1 MDTTIAKGLRLLN
14 RIAHADAPVGVTAM
28 AKEMGLEK
36 SNVHRTLTTLMTLGY
51 VQKDGATGRYGPT
64 LKVWELGM
72 KVVTRH
78 PMVRAARPF
87 MQMLHQQTQETIH
100 LTILD
105 GADCIYL
112 DQIRAPVPVRI
123 TPVPGHR
130 VPAIFPASG
139 RVLLAFQPN
148 VEEIVNEF
156 RATHPRGK
164 EIKVAATLKEF
175 ASHPPAGRDLH
186 RKRLEPRH
194 QQHRRR
200 DHRPRRCCGSR
211 HRGERASRAADARAD
226 GRLVRPG
233 AQCVHPGGRYAAGV
247 VAGVYLRH

>member
-1 MDTTIAKGLRLLN
+1 MLN
-14 RIAHADAPVGVTAM
+14 RIAQADAPVGVTAM

-36 SNVHRTLTTLMTLGY
+36 SNVHRTLTTLLTLGY
-51 VQKDGATGRYGPT
+51 VQRDSATGRYGPT

-112 DQIRAPVPVRI
+112 DQIRAPLPVRM

-130 VPAIFPASG
+130 APAIFPASG
-139 RVLLAFQPN
+139 RVQLAYQPN
-148 VEEIVNEF
+148 AEEIVSEF

-164 EIKVAATLKEF
+164 EIKLAATLREF
-175 ASHPPAGRDLH
+175 ALIRQQGFAYTESGWSTGINSLAGAIIGRDGISVAALAVSGPAE
-186 RKRLEPRH
+186 RLTRERMEGLAD
-194 QQHRRR
+194 QVLNACMQAG
-200 DHRPRRCCGSR
+200 DTL
-211 HRGERASRAADARAD
+211 RGT
-226 GRLVRPG
+226 
-233 AQCVHPGGRYAAGV
+233 
-247 VAGVYLRH
+247 

>member
-36 SNVHRTLTTLMTLGY
+36 SNVHRTLTTLLTLGY
-51 VQKDGATGRYGPT
+51 VQKDTATGRYGPT

-78 PMVRAARPF
+78 PIIRAARPF

-130 VPAIFPASG
+130 VPALFPASG
-139 RVLLAFQPN
+139 RVQLAFRPN
-148 VEEIVNEF
+148 VEEIINEF
-156 RATHPRGK
+156 RNNHPRGK

-175 ASHPPAGRDLH
+175 AIIRQQGIAFTESGWSHGINSVAGAIIGRDGTAGAAIAMSGPAE
-186 RKRLEPRH
+186 RLTRERMESLSE
-194 QQHRRR
+194 QVLNACTQAG
-200 DHRPRRCCGSR
+200 DTL
-211 HRGERASRAADARAD
+211 RAS
-226 GRLVRPG
+226 
-233 AQCVHPGGRYAAGV
+233 
-247 VAGVYLRH
+247 

>member
-1 MDTTIAKGLRLLN
+1 MDTTIAKGLRMLN
-14 RIAHADAPVGVTAM
+14 RIAQADAPVGVTAM

-36 SNVHRTLTTLMTLGY
+36 SNVHRTLTTLLTLGY
-51 VQKDGATGRYGPT
+51 VQRDSATGRYGPT

-112 DQIRAPVPVRI
+112 DQIRAPLPVRM

-130 VPAIFPASG
+130 APAIFPASG
-139 RVLLAFQPN
+139 RVQLAFQPN
-148 VEEIVNEF
+148 AEEIVSEF

-164 EIKVAATLKEF
+164 EIKLAATLREF
-175 ASHPPAGRDLH
+175 ALIRQQGFTYTESGWSTGINSLAGAIIGRDGVSVAALAVSGPAE
-186 RKRLEPRH
+186 RLTRERMEGLAD
-194 QQHRRR
+194 QVLNACMQAG
-200 DHRPRRCCGSR
+200 DTL
-211 HRGERASRAADARAD
+211 RGT
-226 GRLVRPG
+226 
-233 AQCVHPGGRYAAGV
+233 
-247 VAGVYLRH
+247 

>member
-1 MDTTIAKGLRLLN
+1 MDTTIAKGLRMLN
-14 RIAHADAPVGVTAM
+14 RIAQADAPVGVTAM

-36 SNVHRTLTTLMTLGY
+36 SNVHRTLTTLLTLGY
-51 VQKDGATGRYGPT
+51 VQRDSATGRYGPT

-112 DQIRAPVPVRI
+112 DQIRAPLPVRM

-130 VPAIFPASG
+130 APAIFPASG
-139 RVLLAFQPN
+139 RVQLAYQPN
-148 VEEIVNEF
+148 AEEIVSEF

-164 EIKVAATLKEF
+164 EIKLAATLREF
-175 ASHPPAGRDLH
+175 ALIRQQGFAYTESGWSTGINSLAGAIIGRDGISVAALAVSGPAE
-186 RKRLEPRH
+186 RLTRERMEGLAD
-194 QQHRRR
+194 QVLNACMQAG
-200 DHRPRRCCGSR
+200 DTL
-211 HRGERASRAADARAD
+211 RGT
-226 GRLVRPG
+226 
-233 AQCVHPGGRYAAGV
+233 
-247 VAGVYLRH
+247 

>member
-36 SNVHRTLTTLMTLGY
+36 SNVHRTLTTLLALGY

-105 GADCIYL
+105 GAGIAA
-112 DQIRAPVPVRI
+112 R
-123 TPVPGHR
+123 
-130 VPAIFPASG
+130 S
-139 RVLLAFQPN
+139 
-148 VEEIVNEF
+148 
-156 RATHPRGK
+156 RG
-164 EIKVAATLKEF
+164 I
-175 ASHPPAGRDLH
+175 G
-186 RKRLEPRH
+186 
-194 QQHRRR
+194 
-200 DHRPRRCCGSR
+200 
-211 HRGERASRAADARAD
+211 
-226 GRLVRPG
+226 RPG
-233 AQCVHPGGRYAAGV
+233 DIDIQ
-247 VAGVYLRH
+247 L

>member
-36 SNVHRTLTTLMTLGY
+36 SNVHRTLTTLLTLGY

-105 GADCIYL
+105 GVDCIYL

-123 TPVPGHR
+123 TPMPGSR
-130 VPAIFPASG
+130 APAIFPASG
-139 RVLLAFQPN
+139 RVQLAYQPN
-148 VEEIVNEF
+148 VEELINEF

-164 EIKVAATLKEF
+164 EIKVATTLKEF
-175 ASHPPAGRDLH
+175 ATIRQQGVTFTESGWSNGINSIAGAIIGRDGVAAAAIAVSGPAE
-186 RKRLEPRH
+186 RLTRERMEGLSD
-194 QQHRRR
+194 QVLNACTQAGDTLR
-200 DHRPRRCCGSR
+200 GS
-211 HRGERASRAADARAD
+211 
-226 GRLVRPG
+226 
-233 AQCVHPGGRYAAGV
+233 
-247 VAGVYLRH
+247 

>member
-1 MDTTIAKGLRLLN
+1 MDTTIAKGLRVLN

-36 SNVHRTLTTLMTLGY
+36 SNIHRTLTTLMALGY
-51 VQKDGATGRYGPT
+51 VQKDDATGRYGPT

-87 MQMLHQQTQETIH
+87 MQMLHQQTQETVH

-105 GADCIYL
+105 GIDNIYL

-130 VPAIFPASG
+130 VPAVFPASG
-139 RVLLAFQPN
+139 RVQLAFHPN
-148 VEEIVNEF
+148 AEELLNEM
-156 RATHPRGK
+156 RDLQPRGK
-164 EIKVAATLKEF
+164 EIRVAAALKEF
-175 ASHPPAGRDLH
+175 TLIRQQGVTMTESGWSTGINSIAGAIIGRNGAAAAAIAVCGPAERM
-186 RKRLEPRH
+186 
-194 QQHRRR
+194 
-200 DHRPRRCCGSR
+200 SR
-211 HRGERASRAADARAD
+211 ERMEALSDSVLNACTQAGDTLRAS
-226 GRLVRPG
+226 
-233 AQCVHPGGRYAAGV
+233 
-247 VAGVYLRH
+247 

>member
-36 SNVHRTLTTLMTLGY
+36 SNVHRTLTTLLTLGY
-51 VQKDGATGRYGPT
+51 VQKDTATGRYGPT

-78 PMVRAARPF
+78 PVIRAARPF

-105 GADCIYL
+105 GTDCIYL

-130 VPAIFPASG
+130 APALFPASG
-139 RVLLAFQPN
+139 RVQLAFLPN
-148 VEEIVNEF
+148 IEEVLNEF
-156 RATHPRGK
+156 RNTHPRGK

-175 ASHPPAGRDLH
+175 ATIRQQGVTFTESGWSHGINSVAGAIIGRDGTAAAAIAISGPAE
-186 RKRLEPRH
+186 RLTR
-194 QQHRRR
+194 
-200 DHRPRRCCGSR
+200 
-211 HRGERASRAADARAD
+211 ERMEGLSDQVLNACTQAGDTLRA
-226 GRLVRPG
+226 G
-233 AQCVHPGGRYAAGV
+233 
-247 VAGVYLRH
+247 

>member
-36 SNVHRTLTTLMTLGY
+36 SNVHRTLTTLLTLGY
-51 VQKDGATGRYGPT
+51 VQKDTATGRYGPT

-78 PMVRAARPF
+78 PIIRAARPF

-130 VPAIFPASG
+130 VPALFPASG
-139 RVLLAFQPN
+139 RVQLAFHPN

-156 RATHPRGK
+156 RNSHPRGK
-164 EIKVAATLKEF
+164 EIKAAATLKEF
-175 ASHPPAGRDLH
+175 ALIRQQGIAFTESGWSTGINSVAGAIIGRDGTAAAAIALSGPAE
-186 RKRLEPRH
+186 RLTR
-194 QQHRRR
+194 
-200 DHRPRRCCGSR
+200 
-211 HRGERASRAADARAD
+211 ERMDGLAEQVLNACTQAGDTLRA
-226 GRLVRPG
+226 
-233 AQCVHPGGRYAAGV
+233 GG
-247 VAGVYLRH
+247 

>member
-1 MDTTIAKGLRLLN
+1 MDTTIAKGLRMLN
-14 RIAHADAPVGVTAM
+14 RIAQADAPVGVTAM

-36 SNVHRTLTTLMTLGY
+36 SNVHRTLTTLLTLGY
-51 VQKDGATGRYGPT
+51 VQRDSATGRYGPT

-112 DQIRAPVPVRI
+112 DQIRAPLPVRM

-130 VPAIFPASG
+130 APAIFPASG
-139 RVLLAFQPN
+139 RVQLAYQPN
-148 VEEIVNEF
+148 AEEIVSEF

-164 EIKVAATLKEF
+164 EIKLAATLREF
-175 ASHPPAGRDLH
+175 ALIRQQGFAYTESGWSTGINSLAGAIIGRDGVSVAALAVSGPAE
-186 RKRLEPRH
+186 RLTRERMEGLAD
-194 QQHRRR
+194 QVLNACMQAG
-200 DHRPRRCCGSR
+200 DTL
-211 HRGERASRAADARAD
+211 RGT
-226 GRLVRPG
+226 
-233 AQCVHPGGRYAAGV
+233 
-247 VAGVYLRH
+247 

>member
-1 MDTTIAKGLRLLN
+1 MDTTIAKGLRVLN
-14 RIAHADAPVGVTAM
+14 RIAHADAPLGVTAM

-36 SNVHRTLTTLMTLGY
+36 SNIHRTLTTLLALGY
-51 VQKDGATGRYGPT
+51 VQRDGATGRYGPT

-105 GADCIYL
+105 GGDCIYL

-139 RVLLAFQPN
+139 RVQLAFQPN
-148 VEEIVNEF
+148 AEEIINEF
-156 RATHPRGK
+156 RAVHPRGK
-164 EIKVAATLKEF
+164 EVKVAATLREF
-175 ASHPPAGRDLH
+175 AIIRQQGVTFTESGWSTGINSVAGAIIGRDGAAAAAIAVCGPAE
-186 RKRLEPRH
+186 RLTRERMEGLSDSVLNACT
-194 QQHRRR
+194 QAGDTLR
-200 DHRPRRCCGSR
+200 GS
-211 HRGERASRAADARAD
+211 
-226 GRLVRPG
+226 
-233 AQCVHPGGRYAAGV
+233 
-247 VAGVYLRH
+247 

>member
-14 RIAHADAPVGVTAM
+14 RIANADAPVGVTAM

-105 GADCIYL
+105 RADCIYL

-123 TPVPGHR
+123 TPMPGHR
-130 VPAIFPASG
+130 APALFPASG
-139 RVLLAFQPN
+139 RVQLAYQPN
-148 VEEIVNEF
+148 VEEVINEF

-164 EIKVAATLKEF
+164 EIKVAATLREF
-175 ASHPPAGRDLH
+175 AIIRQQGVTFTESGWSNGINSIAGAIIGRDGIAAAAIAVSGPAE
-186 RKRLEPRH
+186 RLTRERMESLSD
-194 QQHRRR
+194 QVLNACTQAG
-200 DHRPRRCCGSR
+200 DTL
-211 HRGERASRAADARAD
+211 RAS
-226 GRLVRPG
+226 
-233 AQCVHPGGRYAAGV
+233 
-247 VAGVYLRH
+247 

>member
-1 MDTTIAKGLRLLN
+1 MHGYDIAKGLRLLN
-14 RIAHADAPVGVTAM
+14 RIAHADAPVGITAM

-105 GADCIYL
+105 GGGNLTEQERRACRGWCMFHL
-112 DQIRAPVPVRI
+112 GIRCRAVGRWL
-123 TPVPGHR
+123 
-130 VPAIFPASG
+130 APASWY
-139 RVLLAFQPN
+139 A
-148 VEEIVNEF
+148 
-156 RATHPRGK
+156 RG
-164 EIKVAATLKEF
+164 LW
-175 ASHPPAGRDLH
+175 SHPGLAVSAVFWSEAGKSLLPSALRNWL
-186 RKRLEPRH
+186 RH
-194 QQHRRR
+194 QARHPSAALTGS
-200 DHRPRRCCGSR
+200 PRS
-211 HRGERASRAADARAD
+211 
-226 GRLVRPG
+226 
-233 AQCVHPGGRYAAGV
+233 
-247 VAGVYLRH
+247 

>member
-36 SNVHRTLTTLMTLGY
+36 SNVHRTLTTLLTLGY
-51 VQKDGATGRYGPT
+51 VQKDAATGRYGPT

-78 PMVRAARPF
+78 PIIRAARPF
-87 MQMLHQQTQETIH
+87 MQILHQQTQETIH

-105 GADCIYL
+105 GTDCIYL

-130 VPAIFPASG
+130 APALFPASG
-139 RVLLAFQPN
+139 RVQLAFLPN
-148 VEEIVNEF
+148 IEEVLNEF
-156 RATHPRGK
+156 RNTHPRGK

-175 ASHPPAGRDLH
+175 ATIRQQGVTFTESGWSTGINSVAGAIIGRDGTAAAAIAVSGPAE
-186 RKRLEPRH
+186 RLTR
-194 QQHRRR
+194 
-200 DHRPRRCCGSR
+200 
-211 HRGERASRAADARAD
+211 ERMEGLSDQVLNACTQAGDTLRA
-226 GRLVRPG
+226 G
-233 AQCVHPGGRYAAGV
+233 
-247 VAGVYLRH
+247 

>member
-36 SNVHRTLTTLMTLGY
+36 SNVHRTLTTLM
-51 VQKDGATGRYGPT
+51 
-64 LKVWELGM
+64 VWELGM

-123 TPVPGHR
+123 TPMPGHR
-130 VPAIFPASG
+130 APAIFPASG
-139 RVLLAFQPN
+139 R
-148 VEEIVNEF
+148 
-156 RATHPRGK
+156 
-164 EIKVAATLKEF
+164 
-175 ASHPPAGRDLH
+175 
-186 RKRLEPRH
+186 
-194 QQHRRR
+194 
-200 DHRPRRCCGSR
+200 
-211 HRGERASRAADARAD
+211 
-226 GRLVRPG
+226 
-233 AQCVHPGGRYAAGV
+233 
-247 VAGVYLRH
+247 

>member
-36 SNVHRTLTTLMTLGY
+36 SNVHRTLSTLLALGY
-51 VQKDGATGRYGPT
+51 VQKDTATGRYGPT

-78 PMVRAARPF
+78 PVMRAARPF

-105 GADCIYL
+105 GTDCIYL
-112 DQIRAPVPVRI
+112 DQIRAPVPVRV

-130 VPAIFPASG
+130 VPALFPASG
-139 RVLLAFQPN
+139 RVQLAFQPN
-148 VEEIVNEF
+148 VEEIINEF
-156 RATHPRGK
+156 RNNHARGK
-164 EIKVAATLKEF
+164 EIKLAATLKEF
-175 ASHPPAGRDLH
+175 ATIRQQGVTFTESGWSHGINSVAAAIIGRDGVAAAAIAISGPAE
-186 RKRLEPRH
+186 RLTR
-194 QQHRRR
+194 
-200 DHRPRRCCGSR
+200 
-211 HRGERASRAADARAD
+211 ERMEGLSDQVLNACTQAGDTLRA
-226 GRLVRPG
+226 P
-233 AQCVHPGGRYAAGV
+233 
-247 VAGVYLRH
+247 